1 MVTSNITRTF
11 KAINLRHVY
20 IKKIERVVEVF
31 CIKPVMI
38 ERLGRRIVRGG
49 KNNTKKGNTNNR
61 SGNL

>member
-31 CIKPVMI
+31 CIKAVMI
-38 ERLGRRIVRGG
+38 ETLGGRIVKGG